1 MVVDRPLFADFVPE
15 LCDAAGVVSV
25 ARAAVVLLP
34 AVFVSLLFASA
45 VVLLADD
52 FAGEDF
58 FVEAVAAELFRAPDV
73 AAVPREPVVF
83 PVFVPFAV
91 DRVVDFF
98 VVDAD
103 PLALP
108 VAFLSSGASA
118 DVFEAAAF
126 VLRRRDDCM
135 DAAGSLRA
143 AREVFSFSASPV
155 PSSAL
160 LPEKKTSTGRSVEF
174 ASGINAP
181 SPRPRPRFLRS
192 ATTYSSIRYFLS
204 GFAVG
209 ERAAGMWVI

>member
-83 PVFVPFAV
+83 PVFVPLAV

-143 AREVFSFSASPV
+143 AREVFSFSASPL

-209 ERAAGMWVI
+209 QRAAGMWVI

>member
-1 MVVDRPLFADFVPE
+1 
-15 LCDAAGVVSV
+15 
-25 ARAAVVLLP
+25 VVLLP

-45 VVLLADD
+45 VFLLADD
-52 FAGEDF
+52 FAGADF
-58 FVEAVAAELFRAPDV
+58 FVEAVAAEFFRAPDF
-73 AAVPREPVVF
+73 AAVAPDPAVFPAVAPERVVFPAVAPEPVDFVP
-83 PVFVPFAV
+83 PVFVPLAV

-103 PLALP
+103 PLALL
-108 VAFLSSGASA
+108 VAVLSSGASA

-143 AREVFSFSASPV
+143 AREVFSFSASPL

-209 ERAAGMWVI
+209 QRAAGMWVI

>member
-1 MVVDRPLFADFVPE
+1 APDF
-15 LCDAAGVVSV
+15 AAGALEPAVFPAVPPEPVVFV
-25 ARAAVVLLP
+25 P
-34 AVFVSLLFASA
+34 AVFVPA
-45 VVLLADD
+45 VFDPL
-52 FAGEDF
+52 
-58 FVEAVAAELFRAPDV
+58 
-73 AAVPREPVVF
+73 
-83 PVFVPFAV
+83 AV

-103 PLALP
+103 PLALL
-108 VAFLSSGASA
+108 VAVLSSGASV
-118 DVFEAAAF
+118 DLFEAAAF

-143 AREVFSFSASPV
+143 AREVFSFSASPLS
-155 PSSAL
+155 SSAL

>member
-1 MVVDRPLFADFVPE
+1 VVVDRPLFADFVPE

-91 DRVVDFF
+91 DRVVD
-98 VVDAD
+98 AD

-143 AREVFSFSASPV
+143 AREVFSFSASPL

-209 ERAAGMWVI
+209 QRAAGMWVI

>member
-1 MVVDRPLFADFVPE
+1 
-15 LCDAAGVVSV
+15 V

-45 VVLLADD
+45 VFLLADD

-73 AAVPREPVVF
+73 AAVPREVVF
-83 PVFVPFAV
+83 PAVPREPVDFVPPVFVPLAV

-103 PLALP
+103 PLALL
-108 VAFLSSGASA
+108 VAVLSSGASA

-143 AREVFSFSASPV
+143 AREVFSFSASPL

-209 ERAAGMWVI
+209 QRAAGMWVI